1 MTGLRAIIAAAVA
14 WAVLVALLGKVWR
27 LPLDHPN
34 ARSLHVRA
42 VPRGGGLAIWAG
54 WFAGVL
60 WLPGPKLWLVPL
72 AALIAISLLDDL
84 RGIHPGLRLLVHFG
98 AAAAWVWLSP
108 LPIAPI
114 LAVLIIVWMTNL
126 YNFMDGSDGLAGMMT
141 VVGFGAYAAGAWL
154 SASSLLALSL
164 PLAAATLP
172 FLAYNAPPARVFL
185 GDAGSVPLGFLAA
198 AVGLAGWQ
206 QGSWPAWFPLLVF
219 LPFVADA
226 SLTLALRLARGARVW
241 EAHREHFYQR
251 LVQSGWGHRRTLAL
265 YAVLMVGA
273 AATAVTTLAWAPAAG
288 LAALGVWAAILALV
302 FAAIEYH
309 YRRRGVGFEESKG

>member
-14 WAVLVALLGKVWR
+14 WAVLVALLGKVSR
-27 LPLDHPN
+27 LPLDQPN

-54 WFAGVL
+54 WLAGVL

-72 AALIAISLLDDL
+72 AALIVISLLDD
-84 RGIHPGLRLLVHFG
+84 RRAIHPGLRLLVHFG
-98 AAAAWVWLSP
+98 AAGAWIWLNPQP
-108 LPIAPI
+108 LEPV
-114 LAVLIIVWMTNL
+114 LAVLLIVWMTNL

-141 VVGFGAYAAGAWL
+141 VVGFGAYSAAAWP
-154 SASSLLALSL
+154 SASPILVLAL

-198 AVGLAGWQ
+198 ALGFAGWQ
-206 QGSWPAWFPLLVF
+206 EQSWPAWFPPLVF
-219 LPFVADA
+219 LPFIADA
-226 SLTLALRLARGARVW
+226 SLTLALRLMRGARVW
-241 EAHREHFYQR
+241 EPHREHFYQR
-251 LVQSGWGHRRTLAL
+251 LVQSGWGHGRTLAL
-265 YAVLMVGA
+265 YTALMVGTA
-273 AATAVTTLAWAPAAG
+273 GTAVAALAWARDAG
-288 LAALGVWAAILALV
+288 VIALATWAVILALV
-302 FAAIEYH
+302 FATIEYH